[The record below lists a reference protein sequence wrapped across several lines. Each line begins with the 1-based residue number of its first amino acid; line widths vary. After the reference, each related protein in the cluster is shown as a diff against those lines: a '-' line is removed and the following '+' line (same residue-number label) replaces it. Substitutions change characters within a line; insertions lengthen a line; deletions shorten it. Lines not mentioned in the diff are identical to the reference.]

1 MIRNYLTI
9 IFRTFW
15 RFRLYS
21 LLNVLGLALALA
33 VATLIFLY
41 VREELSYDRHF
52 PKADRIYRITNYN
65 TLEGNARHWANGAPL
80 MAEEIVDFIPE
91 FEMTTRMRPID
102 QDYLQYDADSL
113 TRKGHV
119 VAGGFF
125 VDSTFFEMF
134 DVMIIHGDRDNPL
147 SQPRTMVLTES
158 LARQFFGDENPV
170 GRSMM
175 LRGVVF
181 TITAVCRDFP
191 KTQHFAPSYLIDWQ
205 TFYDFIVSAG
215 LRDLYESHG
224 WSGVYTYVLLQG
236 DVEAR
241 DLRDKLMEFRVNFL
255 GADLDREEIITS
267 GRYMLQP
274 VQDIHLRS
282 HLEQEIQANGNIIY
296 VAVSLIA
303 AIFILIIAG
312 VNYIN
317 LATVKTFKRLKEVG
331 IRKVSGALR
340 HQLIFQFI
348 GESLFLAILS
358 GVLSILLMDLLL
370 PLFNRITEQNIDSY
384 SMLSLPNIGMILLLV
399 FLLGSLSGIYP
410 AIFASRM
417 GPVQAMKEMKDPGSV
432 TNRLRVG
439 LVILQFTISVF
450 MILATIIIYRQMNFF
465 LEKDMGFDKENILA
479 LTLNGSASQLAA
491 RNPELMKEEI
501 SKLAFVKEATLVS
514 HLPGDRF
521 SVEALFPDVPREEG
535 NDPSLR
541 FLRVDEDFIPLMGI
555 DILQGRNL
563 RRTGDDHSE
572 YLLNESAALALNLE
586 HPVGVRAT
594 SYFGQSGE
602 IVGVTRD
609 FHFASLQDMIE
620 PLVLEVNYD
629 PSFRGLWYQYLLLR
643 LTDGD
648 LPGMMASIGDKMNEI
663 AEGYAMDFTFIED
676 NLNKNYRGEKR
687 LKELLQAFALFAIV
701 ISCLG
706 LFGLSA
712 FFAELRI
719 KEMGIRKVMGAGIF
733 NITSRMSNHFLI
745 YIIFALVIALPLGY
759 IFMNIWLDNFAYHIR
774 IQWWEFLMATL
785 MAIVITVVSI
795 GYQAIRTGLANPV
808 DSLRYE

>member
-33 VATLIFLY
+33 VAMLIFLY
-41 VREELSYDRHF
+41 VKEELSYDRHF
-52 PKADRIYRITNYN
+52 PKAERIYRITNYN
-65 TLEGNARHWANGAPL
+65 TVESNARHWANGPPL
-80 MAEEIVDFIPE
+80 MADEIVDFIPE
-91 FEMTTRMRPID
+91 IELITRMRPID
-102 QDYLQYDADSL
+102 EDYLQYDADSL
-113 TRKGHV
+113 TRIGHV

-125 VDSTFFEMF
+125 VDSTFLDMF
-134 DVMIIHGDRDNPL
+134 DAVILHGDRKNPL
-147 SQPRTMVLTES
+147 GQPRTMVLTES
-158 LARQFFGDENPV
+158 LARKFFGDENPV
-170 GRSMM
+170 GRSMV
-175 LRGVVF
+175 LRGVAF
-181 TITAVCRDFP
+181 TITAICRDFP
-191 KTQHFAPSYLIDWQ
+191 ETQHFSPSYLLDWQ

-224 WSGVYTYVLLQG
+224 WSGVYTYVLLERG
-236 DVEAR
+236 IEAR
-241 DLRDKLMEFRVNFL
+241 DLREKLMEFRVHFL
-255 GADLDREEIITS
+255 GTDLDREEITTS
-267 GRYMLQP
+267 GRYVLQP
-274 VQDIHLRS
+274 LTDIHLRS
-282 HLEQEIQANGNIIY
+282 QLEQEIQANGNIIY
-296 VAVSLIA
+296 IAVSIIA

-312 VNYIN
+312 VNYVN

-331 IRKVSGALR
+331 IRKVSGALQY
-340 HQLIFQFI
+340 QLIVQFI

-370 PLFNRITEQNIDSY
+370 PLFNRITGQGIDSLG
-384 SMLSLPNIGMILLLV
+384 MLSLPNIGMILLLV
-399 FLLGSLSGIYP
+399 FVFGSLSGIYP
-410 AIFASRM
+410 AMFASRM
-417 GPVQAMKEMKDPGSV
+417 SPVNAMKEMKDPGSV
-432 TNRLRVG
+432 TNRVRVG
-439 LVILQFTISVF
+439 LVILQFTLSVF
-450 MILATIIIYRQMNFF
+450 MILATIIIYTQMNYF

-479 LTLNGSASQLAA
+479 LTLNGNASQLAV
-491 RNPELMKEEI
+491 RNPELMKEEL
-501 SKLAFVKEATLVS
+501 SKLAFVKGATLVS

-521 SVEALFPDVPREEG
+521 SVEALFPDVPRKEG
-535 NDPSLR
+535 DDPSLR

-555 DILQGRNL
+555 EILQGRNL
-563 RRTGDDHSE
+563 RRSSGGQSE
-572 YLLNESAALALNLE
+572 YLLNESAALALNLD
-586 HPVGVRAT
+586 HPVGIRAT

-609 FHFASLQDMIE
+609 FHFASLKDMIE

-643 LTDGD
+643 LADGD
-648 LPGMMASIGDKMNEI
+648 LPGMIASIGESMNDI
-663 AEGYAMDFTFIED
+663 AGGYAMDYTFLED
-676 NLNKNYRGEKR
+676 NFNKNYRGEKR

-733 NITSRMSNHFLI
+733 NITSNMSNHFLV
-745 YIIFALVIALPLGY
+745 YVIFALAIALPLGY
-759 IFMNIWLDNFAYHIR
+759 IFMNTWLDNFAYHIR
-774 IQWWEFLMATL
+774 IQWWEFLLAAL
-785 MAIVITVVSI
+785 MAIVITIISV

-808 DSLRYE
+808 DALRYE